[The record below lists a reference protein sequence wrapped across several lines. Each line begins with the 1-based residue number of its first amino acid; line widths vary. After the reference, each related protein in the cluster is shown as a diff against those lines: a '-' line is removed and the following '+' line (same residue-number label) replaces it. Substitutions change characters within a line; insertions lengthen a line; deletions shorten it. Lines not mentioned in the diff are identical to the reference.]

1 MSIPLTVIDDSP
13 PPADAIPACAL
24 PGSPL
29 EAALPGI
36 NACVH
41 CGFCLQA
48 CPTYLTL
55 EDENESPRGR
65 IFLMRSLLE
74 GTVTP
79 FDDSVHAHIDRCLG
93 CRACEPACPSGVPY
107 GHLLEATRA
116 TLREARR
123 PPFTARLILFVFAHP
138 LLLKLAM
145 LGSRLLAATPIP
157 TVLSRI
163 AGRVGFG
170 MAMLASSGSPL
181 ERDPY
186 PAENIGER
194 PATSILLGCVME
206 GLFAETNRAT
216 ERVLR
221 RNGYRTVDARG
232 QGCCGA
238 LHAHAGDLVSARKLA
253 RRNIFAFE
261 RSGSELIAV
270 NAAGCGAMMKEYGH
284 LLRDDPEWSDRATAM
299 SEKVRDVSELLAAV
313 GPQPGGHLPLKVT
326 YDAPCH
332 LVHAQRVVNQPL
344 SVLAAIPGLELVP
357 LRDSENCCGSAGIYN
372 LIEPE
377 TSDAVLAPKLAN
389 IAETGA
395 PLVATGNPGC
405 LMQIGAGLLRSG
417 SKARVIH
424 PVDLLDAS
432 YAGAE
437 DLRSRRTFGG
447 PAGQ

>member
-1 MSIPLTVIDDSP
+1 MSTPLKIIDESP
-13 PPADAIPACAL
+13 TPGDATPACAL

-74 GTVTP
+74 GTITP
-79 FDDSVHAHIDRCLG
+79 HDDSVHAHIDRCLG

-107 GHLLEATRA
+107 GQLLEATRA
-116 TLREARR
+116 TLREARK
-123 PPFTARLILFVFAHP
+123 PPFIARLILFVFAHP
-138 LLLKLAM
+138 ILLKLAM
-145 LGSRLLAATPIP
+145 FGSRLLAATPIP
-157 TVLSRI
+157 TVLSRTN
-163 AGRVGFG
+163 GRMGFG
-170 MAMLASSGSPL
+170 MAMLASAGSPL

-186 PAENIGER
+186 PTHSSGER
-194 PATSILLGCVME
+194 GKVAVLLGCVME
-206 GLFAETNRAT
+206 GLFTDTNRAT

-221 RNGYRTVDARG
+221 KNGYETVSAKG
-232 QGCCGA
+232 QSCCGA
-238 LHAHAGDLVSARKLA
+238 LHAHAGDLEAARKLA
-253 RRNIFAFE
+253 RRNIAAFE
-261 RSGSELIAV
+261 KSPADVIAV
-270 NAAGCGAMMKEYGH
+270 NAAGCGAMMKEYEH
-284 LLRDDPEWSDRATAM
+284 LLHDDPDWKDRAKSVSAR
-299 SEKVRDVSELLAAV
+299 VRDISELLAAA
-313 GPQPGGHLPLKVT
+313 GPRIGGQLPLRVT

-332 LVHAQRVVNQPL
+332 LIHAQRVVNQPFA
-344 SVLAAIPGLELVP
+344 VLGAIPGLELVP

-377 TSDAVLAPKLAN
+377 TSDAVLTPKLAN

-395 PLVATGNPGC
+395 PYVATGNPGC

-417 SKARVIH
+417 SKARAIH

-432 YAGAE
+432 YAGE
-437 DLRSRRTFGG
+437 
-447 PAGQ
+447 Q